1 MKTNK
6 KNVAIIGAGISGIRS
21 AYLLAKQANKNI
33 GKIAIFD
40 SSASIGGVLKNTTSG
55 EFKLEHG
62 AQGVLLS
69 RQAFWD
75 CLNEIKLTNKLLV
88 PAKNAK
94 RRYLLTPTN
103 CIPITPNIFRL
114 KKNGFLGFRDLL
126 RIISEIFLKRPDN
139 KNFNDTLYQFFLRH
153 FGKKFTE
160 TFLVSLT
167 FGIWGGGAKK
177 ILVRYAFPNLL
188 KLENGYG
195 SLLKAF
201 FILSFKNKLKKDIK
215 IKQKG
220 LGSFENGMEYLVHE
234 LYQQFL
240 NICKQKSII
249 VELNLNQKV
258 FKIIKISNY
267 FSLEFTLENKIK
279 KQSFDCVVYSGQP
292 WRDNN
297 LSLIVDNINFEELQK
312 SYQNLRSM
320 EAHSVAVVGLGTD
333 NQISNSPC
341 GFGALAGE
349 WSKDLLGV
357 IFVHS
362 TYPQHTPKNSK
373 LFRVL
378 LGGDREIDILQKS
391 EFELIEIA
399 KQRLND
405 TNIVPKN
412 TNYIFE
418 KVIIWEKYIPLATVN
433 QDKILE
439 SIWKIEAIMPGLF
452 FTGNYIKGPAVSDCL
467 EQASITCKNVIL
479 FLAGE
484 EKNIL

>member
-1 MKTNK
+1 MKQTK
-6 KNVAIIGAGISGIRS
+6 KEVAIVGAGISGIRS
-21 AYLLAKQANKNI
+21 AYLIAKEAKDNI
-33 GKIAIFD
+33 AKITIYE
-40 SSASIGGVLKNTTSG
+40 SSDSIGGVLKNTTKN

-62 AQGVLLS
+62 AQGILLS
-69 RQAFWD
+69 RKAFWD
-75 CLNEIKLTNKLLV
+75 CLSDLKLTDMLLI
-88 PAKNAK
+88 PPKSAK
-94 RRYLLTPTN
+94 RRYLLTPN
-103 CIPITPNIFRL
+103 KFVPITPNVFVL
-114 KKNGFLGFRDLL
+114 KKNGFLRFRDLFK
-126 RIISEIFLKRPDN
+126 IFTEVFIKKPQN
-139 KNFNDTLYQFFLRH
+139 KNFNDTLYQFFFRH

-201 FILSFKNKLKKDIK
+201 LILSFKNKLKKDTN

-220 LGSFENGMEYLVHE
+220 LGSFAQGMEYLVHE
-234 LYQQFL
+234 LYEQFL
-240 NICKQKSII
+240 TICSQKSIT
-249 VELNLNQKV
+249 VELNLNHKIC
-258 FKIIKISNY
+258 KIIKISNY
-267 FSLEFTLENKIK
+267 FSLESTLENKIK

-292 WRDNN
+292 WRDSN
-297 LSLIVDNINFEELQK
+297 LSLIIDNINFEELQK

-320 EAHSVAVVGLGTD
+320 EAHSVAVVGLGT
-333 NQISNSPC
+333 NNENLNSPN

-378 LGGDREIDILQKS
+378 IGGDREINISQKS
-391 EFELIEIA
+391 ELELIDLA
-399 KQRLND
+399 KQRLEE
-405 TNIVPKN
+405 TNIVPSN
-412 TNYIFE
+412 TNYSFE
-418 KVIIWEKYIPLATVN
+418 KVIVWENYIPLATVN
-433 QDKILE
+433 QDRILE

-452 FTGNYIKGPAVSDCL
+452 FVGNYLKGPSVSDCL
-467 EQASITCKNVIL
+467 EQAAITCKNVTL
-479 FLAGE
+479 FLDGKG
-484 EKNIL
+484 KND